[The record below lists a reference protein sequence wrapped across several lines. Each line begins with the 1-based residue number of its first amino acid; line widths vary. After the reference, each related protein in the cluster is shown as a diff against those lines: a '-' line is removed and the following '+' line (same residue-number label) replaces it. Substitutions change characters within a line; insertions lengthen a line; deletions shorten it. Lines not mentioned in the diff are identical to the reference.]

1 MTVLSKTYIELNIS
15 VAKIDIKELED
26 YLPKITQEYASLLFR
41 QSVQVRIEYWQG
53 SFKAVLTVAGSIYL
67 AIGAYGTMR
76 SGIDYLIKDGRAVR
90 DYIHETLIKD
100 GLPGDRISE
109 ITYRQATADRI
120 RRLFRRIEKHKD
132 ESHLGDDQ
140 HSYDHKRELIQHM
153 VARVITEDLDNEP
166 DRKAFIDSIDNQ
178 YKDNDLVDLYMNRP
192 YATLSSD
199 DSEPKAISPGS
210 SGSLEQNS
218 FIGSSFLEP
227 IEDFTMPKAPES
239 LKMSP

>member
-15 VAKIDIKELED
+15 VAKSDIKELEE

-67 AIGAYGTMR
+67 AIGAYGTIR

-100 GLPGDRISE
+100 GLPGDRICE
-109 ITYRQATADRI
+109 ITYRQATLDRI

-132 ESHLGDDQ
+132 ESRLGDDQ
-140 HSYDHKRELIQHM
+140 RSYDHERELIQHM
-153 VARVITEDLDNEP
+153 VTKVISEDLDNEL
-166 DRKAFIDSIDNQ
+166 DRKAFIDSIEDQ
-178 YKDNDLVDLYMNRP
+178 YKDNDLADLHMISP

-199 DSEPKAISPGS
+199 ESEPKAISPGS
-210 SGSLEQNS
+210 RDSLEQHS
-218 FIGSSFLEP
+218 FIGSSSLEP
-227 IEDFTMPKAPES
+227 IEDFTIPKAPES
-239 LKMSP
+239 LKLTP

>member
-1 MTVLSKTYIELNIS
+1 MTVLSKTYLELNIS
-15 VAKIDIKELED
+15 VAKSDIKELEE

-67 AIGAYGTMR
+67 AIGAYGTIR

-100 GLPGDRISE
+100 GLPGDRVCE
-109 ITYRQATADRI
+109 VTYRQATPDRI

-132 ESHLGDDQ
+132 KSHLGDDQ
-140 HSYDHKRELIQHM
+140 RSYDHERQLIQHM
-153 VARVITEDLDNEP
+153 IARVISKDLDNEL
-166 DRKAFIDSIDNQ
+166 DTNAFIDSLDNQ
-178 YKDNDLVDLYMNRP
+178 YKDKGLIDLYMNSP

-199 DSEPKAISPGS
+199 DSELKAISPGS
-210 SGSLEQNS
+210 SGSLEQHS
-218 FIGSSFLEP
+218 FIGTSSLEP
-227 IEDFTMPKAPES
+227 IEDFTMPKAPKS
-239 LKMSP
+239 LKLLR